1 MTSSTP
7 GHNPTPNMIWWSWN
21 ANSGDTGGIV
31 KDDWKEINW
40 NKVAWLQKAAGLQPW
55 ALGVAGKLPGATG
68 PSSVMVNGVPS
79 AYGTNS
85 MFDQSGGAKPVA
97 PAAPAAAP
105 ASSSCVDKTT
115 TDGFSCEQQK
125 SWGKCSADWFVA
137 AGFCQKTCGRCPPAP
152 KAVEEIAPPEPAA
165 AAAGGAAAAAA
176 VPAVVPP
183 AAAAAAAAV
192 PGVVPATATA
202 VVPPPPKPV
211 AVPASSAAVE
221 GAPEPLAAG
230 IVAPA
235 PASSAFPLSSSA
247 TKAAAG
253 IVAPIAPAPASSAF
267 PPSSSATKAA
277 AASTRAM
284 LKETGALALKPD
296 GADATL
302 ADSAEIARML
312 EAANPTSP
320 VSQEAAITAAASV
333 LEGQSQ
339 GHVSAVMAQLR
350 AAAAIDTV
358 MEAAAATATAVDE
371 AALFGAAKA
380 AAAEALLE

>member
-68 PSSVMVNGVPS
+68 PSPVIINGVPS

-85 MFDQSGGAKPVA
+85 MFDQSGGAKPAPPAPVA
-97 PAAPAAAP
+97 PAPPAPVAPVPPAAPAAP
-105 ASSSCVDKTT
+105 SCVDKTT
-115 TDGFSCEQQK
+115 PDGFSCEQQK
-125 SWGKCSADWFVA
+125 SWGKCSADWFVS
-137 AGFCQKTCGRCPPAP
+137 AGFCQKTCGRCPPAAAAP
-152 KAVEEIAPPEPAA
+152 KLNAVEESVPAEPA
-165 AAAGGAAAAAA
+165 AAAGGAAAGAAA
-176 VPAVVPP
+176 VPGAVP
-183 AAAAAAAAV
+183 AAAAAAPATAAAAAAAV
-192 PGVVPATATA
+192 PRPLPAPA
-202 VVPPPPKPV
+202 

-230 IVAPA
+230 IVAPIA
-235 PASSAFPLSSSA
+235 PAPSSSAFPYD
-247 TKAAAG
+247 
-253 IVAPIAPAPASSAF
+253 
-267 PPSSSATKAA
+267 AA
-277 AASTRAM
+277 AAAATSGTKATDAGTKAM
-284 LKETGALALKPD
+284 LKDAGALSLKP
-296 GADATL
+296 GRADATL
-302 ADSAEIARML
+302 ADAAQIARIL
-312 EAANPTSP
+312 EAAPP
-320 VSQEAAITAAASV
+320 GGDGEAAITAAATV
-333 LEGQSQ
+333 LEGRTQAE
-339 GHVSAVMAQLR
+339 VAAVVAQLR
-350 AAAAIDTV
+350 AAAAIETV